1 MNIFF
6 WSPFISEVATIKTVI
21 NSMKSI
27 KHYSK
32 NNNLKLNLINAFGE
46 WDSKESIINK
56 LEVNLINF
64 SKIKFDKLL
73 PNYGYFASRTKY
85 LIIFIK
91 SFFKL
96 HAILKNKNTHY
107 LFCFLV
113 TSLPLILI
121 LFFNYNSKVILRIS
135 GFPKLN
141 IFRLILWKLTSN
153 KVYLVTCP
161 TVETLEKIKK
171 LNIFDPSKLIFL
183 PEPVIT
189 LNEYRE
195 NKFDRID
202 TENFNKNNSIVAI
215 GRLTRQKNFQFLVKS
230 LQNIL
235 IKYKNLNFFII
246 GDGEEKEEIIKLIEK
261 LNLKNRIFL
270 LGYKKNVFP
279 YLRACKCFILSS
291 LWEDPGY
298 VLIEA
303 AFSNATIISSDCPNG
318 PKSILQ
324 DGKAG
329 FLFKNN
335 SKSDFFKKFEEFINS
350 KSKDIFKKKINAKK
364 GIKIYTNFNHYKV
377 IKNYLHL

>member
-1 MNIFF
+1 M
-6 WSPFISEVATIKTVI
+6 
-21 NSMKSI
+21 
-27 KHYSK
+27 
-32 NNNLKLNLINAFGE
+32 
-46 WDSKESIINK
+46 
-56 LEVNLINF
+56 
-64 SKIKFDKLL
+64 
-73 PNYGYFASRTKY
+73 
-85 LIIFIK
+85 
-91 SFFKL
+91 
-96 HAILKNKNTHY
+96 
-107 LFCFLV
+107 V

-141 IFRLILWKLTSN
+141 IFRLILWKLTN
-153 KVYLVTCP
+153 DKVYLVTCP

-195 NKFDRID
+195 NKFDRMD

-235 IKYKNLNFFII
+235 LKYKNLNLFII

-261 LNLKNRIFL
+261 LNLKNRVFL

-350 KSKDIFKKKINAKK
+350 KSENVFQKKINAKK
-364 GIKIYTNFNHYKV
+364 GIKIYTNFHHYKL
-377 IKNYLHL
+377 IKNYLHV